1 MFERLIRNVIQRLPS
16 RRLAALTVHSAGNN
30 GIVTSA
36 GGAEELR
43 AWTDV
48 KSVHAVVCDGFV
60 GNHLALLVEFSS
72 DGLIASVSELAPNWQ
87 TIADAFFVNL
97 AGFPEYLRWTLE
109 LVAAPDKALKIFGV
123 TASGLRPC

>member
-60 GNHLALLVEFSS
+60 GNHMELLIEFSS
-72 DGLIASVSELAPNWQ
+72 DGLIASVSELDPNWQ
-87 TIADAFFVNL
+87 SIAGALSANL
-97 AGFPEYLRWTLE
+97 VAFPEYLSWTLDV
-109 LVAAPDKALKIFGV
+109 VAAPDKALKLFGV
-123 TASGLRPC
+123 ATRG